1 MPLLFIVL
9 VFQWTPA
16 AGEGHAR
23 IILHS
28 FFFFFLLVM
37 SNVNPLKSL
46 LKMQIAGSHSQRL
59 VNSLDQ
65 RICIDT
71 NKLLYS
77 HLGLVAQGSN
87 RSRVRV

>member
-1 MPLLFIVL
+1 MPPLFIIL
-9 VFQWTPA
+9 VFQWMPA
-16 AGEGHAR
+16 AGEGYAR

-28 FFFFFLLVM
+28 FFLLVR

-65 RICIDT
+65 RICFET

-77 HLGLVAQGSN
+77 NLGLPFD
-87 RSRVRV
+87 

>member
-1 MPLLFIVL
+1 MLGLFC
-9 VFQWTPA
+9 
-16 AGEGHAR
+16 
-23 IILHS
+23 IL
-28 FFFFFLLVM
+28 FFFFLLVR

-59 VNSLDQ
+59 VNSLKE

-71 NKLLYS
+71 NKLLCS
-77 HLGLVAQGSN
+77 HLGLVAQGAN